1 MLEFNQTVFEVTPK
15 AVSVAVSVED
25 IVFGENAIVLVNG
38 EVDGEYIVEIYNQNY
53 TVNVV
58 DGKGN
63 TTIDGLGAANDI
75 LLSVTIANS
84 NYSAHNTTTFNVAN
98 KYNTTIS
105 LDVVTDENNVTMTVT
120 VNDAATGLVKFQVT
134 GTEEY

>member
-1 MLEFNQTVFEVTPK
+1 M
-15 AVSVAVSVED
+15 
-25 IVFGENAIVLVNG
+25 VNG

-98 KYNTTIS
+98 KYFEI
-105 LDVVTDENNVTMTVT
+105 
-120 VNDAATGLVKFQVT
+120 
-134 GTEEY
+134 